1 MTLLPPDKLLPGD
14 MMQAY
19 QAWMVYCCLLV
30 FLPQHMY
37 TTNIRYRSWMA
48 VVRLCKEH
56 GIPALIYYPVPMQ
69 EQIAFKD
76 HVRHGGDLSVA
87 KRLTQNVLS
96 LPIHTEMEEDVQ
108 EYIVCKIKDFYV

>member
-1 MTLLPPDKLLPGD
+1 MP
-14 MMQAY
+14 
-19 QAWMVYCCLLV
+19 
-30 FLPQHMY
+30 
-37 TTNIRYRSWMA
+37 R
-48 VVRLCKEH
+48 
-56 GIPALIYYPVPMQ
+56 Q

-87 KRLTQNVLS
+87 KRLTRNVLS

>member
-1 MTLLPPDKLLPGD
+1 MCNCGCTGTKNKSGCAKAE
-14 MMQAY
+14 MQDA
-19 QAWMVYCCLLV
+19 
-30 FLPQHMY
+30 
-37 TTNIRYRSWMA
+37 
-48 VVRLCKEH
+48 
-56 GIPALIYYPVPMQ
+56 VPMQ

-108 EYIVCKIKDFYV
+108 EYIIDILHDYLNH